1 MFSLDRLVL
10 ESCHLYNGAHIASK
24 VSGACYACH
33 ISSAEDA
40 FATQLAISL
49 LHQWFT
55 LVHLSNTHLPYLLR
69 LFPDRSQPPS
79 YDKSCAG

>member
-55 LVHLSNTHLPYLLR
+55 FVHLSITYLPFKKR
-69 LFPDRSQPPS
+69 LFPVRSPPNF
-79 YDKSCAG
+79 YKSSSAG